1 MNIKGHL
8 LKILFFFVLVGS
20 IVNADIR
27 VIPIYEINGN
37 NVYYRTENGLK
48 KLPNADAKT
57 FEILDYHIAK
67 DKNSVYYWDEKL
79 NKIDPKTFEVVEG
92 YGITIFKDKNG
103 IYTFGKNYDKLKIIN
118 FKENGIDIDFND
130 FKVISSKDPTIY
142 RNKNDIYFQKG
153 GKILQIKNVDAKTF
167 EEINGRSYLD
177 NKYYRDKNN
186 VYYFSED
193 KMLKL
198 ENADRNSV
206 NELSENILK
215 DKNYVYFE
223 NQQIKGLDI
232 NSFKVIY
239 ENRISEPENLIK
251 DKNGVYYIDEN
262 KKTLIK
268 FRNDEID
275 TKSFKIANEILDNY
289 FKDKNNVYYL
299 ENYKLHKLEDLDI
312 ETYQN
317 ISMTR
322 YKKDKN
328 NLYFKWKKVKNV
340 NLDDVEIIEND
351 FIKIKDTLYEIS
363 SFEEK
368 EVEIAPLTVDINT
381 FEHIDNRYY
390 KDKTNIYYNKN
401 GKLKKIEDVNFK
413 SFGILEENSYFGKD
427 KNNIYYKG
435 DKLEKI
441 DRNSFKVLNE
451 SYDNSIIK
459 DKNGIYILAKES
471 SIKTIKID
479 KNIKNIDFN
488 SFEEITNYPYVF
500 KDKNAVYTLNTDDDK
515 IATVFNFRGI
525 DYKINELS
533 GVNPNTFEMIEPSY
547 FKDDKNVY
555 YFSDKE
561 KMMIK
566 VENVDTESFEI
577 MNDDYA
583 KDKNNAYYKGKI
595 FKEADSKT
603 LDKHYNENDNGYK
616 IRDKKKVYKIKELN

>member
-1 MNIKGHL
+1 MNIKRYL
-8 LKILFFFVLVGS
+8 LKILLLLVLVGS
-20 IVNADIR
+20 VANADIL
-27 VIPIYEINGN
+27 VVPFYEIHENS
-37 NVYYRTENGLK
+37 VYYRTENGLE
-48 KLPNADAKT
+48 KLQNADAKT
-57 FEILDYHIAK
+57 FEIFK
-67 DKNSVYYWDEKL
+67 ESRSFGRDKNNVYYLGDKL

-92 YGITIFKDKNG
+92 YYITMFKDKNG

-130 FKVISSKDPTIY
+130 FKVISSENPTIY
-142 RNKNDIYFQKG
+142 RNKNDVYFQKG
-153 GKILQIKNVDAKTF
+153 GKIYPIKNVDAKTF
-167 EEINGRSYLD
+167 EKINGRSYLD
-177 NKYYRDKNN
+177 NKYYRDKND
-186 VYYFSED
+186 VYYFSSD

-223 NQQIKGLDI
+223 NQQIKGLDV

-268 FRNDEID
+268 FKNNEID
-275 TKSFKIANEILDNY
+275 IESFGIANKMLDDY

-299 ENYKLHKLEDLDI
+299 EDYKLHRLDDLDI

-328 NLYFKWKKVKNV
+328 NLYYKWKKVKNV
-340 NLDDVEIIEND
+340 NPNDVEIIEND

-363 SFEEK
+363 NFEEK
-368 EVEIAPLTVDINT
+368 EVEILPLAVDVKSFEYIN
-381 FEHIDNRYY
+381 NKYY

-441 DRNSFKVLNE
+441 DRNSFRVLNE

-459 DKNGIYILAKES
+459 DKNGIYILTKES

-479 KNIKNIDFN
+479 KKIKNIDFN
-488 SFEEITNYPYVF
+488 SFIEITNNPYIF
-500 KDKNAVYTLNTDDDK
+500 KDKNSVYTLNTDDDK
-515 IATVFNFRGI
+515 TVTVFSFEKN
-525 DYKINELS
+525 DYKLNKLNNIN
-533 GVNPNTFEMIEPSY
+533 PKKFDMIEFNY
-547 FKDDKNVY
+547 FKDDKNIFY
-555 YFSDKE
+555 SSDKE
-561 KMMIK
+561 KIMKKI
-566 VENVDTESFEI
+566 ENADIESFEVL
-577 MNDDYA
+577 NDDYS
-583 KDKNNAYYKGKI
+583 KDKNSKYYHG
-595 FKEADSKT
+595 E
-603 LDKHYNENDNGYK
+603 
-616 IRDKKKVYKIKELN
+616 RIK

>member
-1 MNIKGHL
+1 MNIKRYL
-8 LKILFFFVLVGS
+8 LKILILLVLVGS
-20 IVNADIR
+20 VANADIL
-27 VIPIYEINGN
+27 VVPFYEIHENS
-37 NVYYRTENGLK
+37 VYYRTENGLE
-48 KLPNADAKT
+48 KLQNADAKT
-57 FEILDYHIAK
+57 FEIFK
-67 DKNSVYYWDEKL
+67 ESKSFGRDKNNVYYLGDKL

-92 YGITIFKDKNG
+92 YYITMFKDKNG

-130 FKVISSKDPTIY
+130 FKVISSENPTIY
-142 RNKNDIYFQKG
+142 RNKNDVYFQKG

-167 EEINGRSYLD
+167 EKINGRSYLD

-223 NQQIKGLDI
+223 NQQIKGLDV

-268 FRNDEID
+268 FKNNEID
-275 TKSFKIANEILDNY
+275 IESFGIANKMLDDY

-299 ENYKLHKLEDLDI
+299 ENYKLHKLDDLDI

-340 NLDDVEIIEND
+340 NPNDVEIIEND
-351 FIKIKDTLYEIS
+351 FIKIKDTLYEIAN
-363 SFEEK
+363 FEEK
-368 EVEIAPLTVDINT
+368 EVEILPLAVDVKT
-381 FEHIDNRYY
+381 FEYIDNRYY

-459 DKNGIYILAKES
+459 DKNGIYILTEKSNE
-471 SIKTIKID
+471 IKIN
-479 KNIKNIDFN
+479 KISENQNNIDFN
-488 SFEEITNYPYVF
+488 SFIEITNNPYIF
-500 KDKNAVYTLNTDDDK
+500 KDKNSVYTLNTDDDK
-515 IATVFNFRGI
+515 TVTVFSFEKN
-525 DYKINELS
+525 DYKLNKLNNIN
-533 GVNPNTFEMIEPSY
+533 PKKFDMIEFNY
-547 FKDDKNVY
+547 FKDDKNIF

-561 KMMIK
+561 KIMKKI
-566 VENVDTESFEI
+566 ENADVESFEVLD
-577 MNDDYA
+577 DDYS
-583 KDKNNAYYKGKI
+583 KDKNSKYYHG
-595 FKEADSKT
+595 E
-603 LDKHYNENDNGYK
+603 
-616 IRDKKKVYKIKELN
+616 RIK

>member
-1 MNIKGHL
+1 MNIKRYL
-8 LKILFFFVLVGS
+8 LKILLLFVLVGS
-20 IVNADIR
+20 VVNADIR
-27 VIPIYEINGN
+27 VVPFYEIHGIS
-37 NVYYRTENGLK
+37 VYYRTENGLE
-48 KLPNADAKT
+48 KLQNADSKT
-57 FEILDYHIAK
+57 FEIFK
-67 DKNSVYYWDEKL
+67 ESRSFGRDKNNVYYLGDKL

-92 YGITIFKDKNG
+92 YYITMFKDKNG

-130 FKVISSKDPTIY
+130 FKVISSENPTIY
-142 RNKNDIYFQKG
+142 RNKNDVYFQKG
-153 GKILQIKNVDAKTF
+153 GKIYPIKNVDAKTF
-167 EEINGRSYLD
+167 EKINGRSYLD
-177 NKYYRDKNN
+177 NKYYRDKND
-186 VYYFSED
+186 VYYFSSD

-206 NELSENILK
+206 NELSKNILR
-215 DKNYVYFE
+215 DKNNVYFE
-223 NQQIKGLDI
+223 NQQIKGLDV

-268 FRNDEID
+268 FKNDEID
-275 TKSFKIANEILDNY
+275 IESFGIANKMLDDY

-340 NLDDVEIIEND
+340 NPNDVEIIEND

-363 SFEEK
+363 NFEEK
-368 EVEIAPLTVDINT
+368 EVEILPLAVDVKS
-381 FEHIDNRYY
+381 FEYIDNKYY

-441 DRNSFKVLNE
+441 DRNSFRVLNE

-459 DKNGIYILAKES
+459 DKNGIYILTKES

-479 KNIKNIDFN
+479 KNIKSIDFN
-488 SFEEITNYPYVF
+488 NFEEITNYPYVF

-515 IATVFNFRGI
+515 TVTVFSFEKN
-525 DYKINELS
+525 DYKLNKLNNIN
-533 GVNPNTFEMIEPSY
+533 PKKFDMIEFNY
-547 FKDDKNVY
+547 FKDDKNIF

-561 KMMIK
+561 KIMKKI
-566 VENVDTESFEI
+566 ENADVESFEVLD
-577 MNDDYA
+577 DDYS
-583 KDKNNAYYKGKI
+583 KDKNSKYYHG
-595 FKEADSKT
+595 E
-603 LDKHYNENDNGYK
+603 
-616 IRDKKKVYKIKELN
+616 RIK

>member
-1 MNIKGHL
+1 MNIKEHL
-8 LKILFFFVLVGS
+8 LKILFLFVLVGS
-20 IVNADIR
+20 VANADIR
-27 VIPIYEINGN
+27 VMPIYKINGN
-37 NVYYRTENGLK
+37 SVYYRTENGLE
-48 KLPNADAKT
+48 KLQNADAKT
-57 FEILDYHIAK
+57 FEILGYHIAK
-67 DKNSVYYWDEKL
+67 DKNYVYYWDEKL
-79 NKIDPKTFEVVEG
+79 SRIDPKTFEVVEG
-92 YGITIFKDKNG
+92 YYITMFKDKNG

-130 FKVISSKDPTIY
+130 FKVISSEDPTIY
-142 RNKNDIYFQKG
+142 KNKNDIYFQKG

-167 EEINGRSYLD
+167 EKINGRSYLD

-206 NELSENILK
+206 NELSKNILR
-215 DKNYVYFE
+215 DKNNVYFE
-223 NQQIKGLDI
+223 NKQIKGLDI
-232 NSFKVIY
+232 NSIKVIY
-239 ENRISEPENLIK
+239 ENGISEPENLIK
-251 DKNGVYYIDEN
+251 DKNGIYYIDEN

-275 TKSFKIANEILDNY
+275 IESFGIANEMLDDY

-340 NLDDVEIIEND
+340 NPDDVEIIEND
-351 FIKIKDTLYEIS
+351 FIKIKDTLYEIFN
-363 SFEEK
+363 FEEK

-413 SFGILEENSYFGKD
+413 SFAILEENSYFGKD

-435 DKLEKI
+435 DILEKI

-459 DKNGIYILAKES
+459 DKNGIYILTKES
-471 SIKTIKID
+471 SIKTIKIN

-500 KDKNAVYTLNTDDDK
+500 KDKNAVYTLNADDDK
-515 IATVFNFRGI
+515 IATVFDFRGI

-533 GVNPNTFEMIEPSY
+533 DANPKKFDMMELNY
-547 FKDDKNVY
+547 FKDDKNIF

-561 KMMIK
+561 RMIK
-566 VENVDTESFEI
+566 KIKNADIKSFEI

-583 KDKNNAYYKGKI
+583 KDKNNTYYKGKI
-595 FKEADSKT
+595 FKEADVKT
-603 LDKHYNENDNGYK
+603 LDKHYDENNNGYK
-616 IRDKKKVYKIKELN
+616 IKDKKKVYKTKK

>member
-1 MNIKGHL
+1 VNIKRYL
-8 LKILFFFVLVGS
+8 LKILLLLVLVGS
-20 IVNADIR
+20 VANADIL
-27 VIPIYEINGN
+27 VVPFYEIHENS
-37 NVYYRTENGLK
+37 VYYRTENGLE
-48 KLPNADAKT
+48 KLQNADAKT
-57 FEILDYHIAK
+57 FEIFK
-67 DKNSVYYWDEKL
+67 ESRSFGRDKNNVYYLGDKL

-92 YGITIFKDKNG
+92 YYITMFKDKNG

-130 FKVISSKDPTIY
+130 FKVISSENPNIY
-142 RNKNDIYFQKG
+142 RNKNDVYFQKG
-153 GKILQIKNVDAKTF
+153 GKIYPIKNVDAKTF
-167 EEINGRSYLD
+167 EKINGHSYLD

-223 NQQIKGLDI
+223 NQQIKGLDV

-239 ENRISEPENLIK
+239 QNRISEPENLIK

-268 FRNDEID
+268 FKNNEID
-275 TKSFKIANEILDNY
+275 IESFGIANKMLDDY

-299 ENYKLHKLEDLDI
+299 ENYKLHKLDDLDI

-340 NLDDVEIIEND
+340 NPNDVEIIEND

-363 SFEEK
+363 NFEEK
-368 EVEIAPLTVDINT
+368 EVEILPLAVDVKS
-381 FEHIDNRYY
+381 FEYIDNKYY

-413 SFGILEENSYFGKD
+413 SFGIPEENSYFGKD

-441 DRNSFKVLNE
+441 DRNSFRVLNE

-459 DKNGIYILAKES
+459 DKNGIYILTKES

-488 SFEEITNYPYVF
+488 NFEEITNYPYVF

-515 IATVFNFRGI
+515 TVTVFSFEKN
-525 DYKINELS
+525 DYKLNKLNNIN
-533 GVNPNTFEMIEPSY
+533 PKKFDMIEFNY
-547 FKDDKNVY
+547 FKDDKNIF

-561 KMMIK
+561 KIMKKI
-566 VENVDTESFEI
+566 ENADIESFEVL
-577 MNDDYA
+577 NDDYS
-583 KDKNNAYYKGKI
+583 KDKNSKYYHG
-595 FKEADSKT
+595 E
-603 LDKHYNENDNGYK
+603 
-616 IRDKKKVYKIKELN
+616 RIK

>member
-1 MNIKGHL
+1 MNIKRYL
-8 LKILFFFVLVGS
+8 LKILLLLVLVGS
-20 IVNADIR
+20 VANADIL
-27 VIPIYEINGN
+27 VVPFYEIHENS
-37 NVYYRTENGLK
+37 VYYRTENGLE
-48 KLPNADAKT
+48 KLQNADAKT
-57 FEILDYHIAK
+57 FEIFK
-67 DKNSVYYWDEKL
+67 ESRSFGRDKNNVYYLGDKL

-92 YGITIFKDKNG
+92 YYITMFKDKNG

-130 FKVISSKDPTIY
+130 FKVISSENPTIY
-142 RNKNDIYFQKG
+142 RNKNDVYFQKG
-153 GKILQIKNVDAKTF
+153 GKIYPIKNVDAKTF
-167 EEINGRSYLD
+167 EKINGRSYLD
-177 NKYYRDKNN
+177 NKYYRDKND
-186 VYYFSED
+186 VYYFSSD

-206 NELSENILK
+206 NELSKNILR
-215 DKNYVYFE
+215 DKNNVYFE
-223 NQQIKGLDI
+223 NQQIKGLDV

-251 DKNGVYYIDEN
+251 DKNGVYYIDEKK

-275 TKSFKIANEILDNY
+275 IESFGIANEMLDDY

-340 NLDDVEIIEND
+340 NPNDVEIIEND

-363 SFEEK
+363 NFEEK
-368 EVEIAPLTVDINT
+368 EVEILPLAVDVKS
-381 FEHIDNRYY
+381 FEYIDNKYY

-441 DRNSFKVLNE
+441 DRNSFRVLNE

-459 DKNGIYILAKES
+459 DKNGIYILTKES

-479 KNIKNIDFN
+479 KNIKSIDFN
-488 SFEEITNYPYVF
+488 NFEEITNYPYVF

-515 IATVFNFRGI
+515 TVTVFSFEKN
-525 DYKINELS
+525 DYKLNKLNNIN
-533 GVNPNTFEMIEPSY
+533 PKKFDMIEFNY
-547 FKDDKNVY
+547 FKDDKNIF

-561 KMMIK
+561 KIMKKI
-566 VENVDTESFEI
+566 ENADVESFEVLD
-577 MNDDYA
+577 DDYS
-583 KDKNNAYYKGKI
+583 KDKNSKYYHG
-595 FKEADSKT
+595 E
-603 LDKHYNENDNGYK
+603 
-616 IRDKKKVYKIKELN
+616 RIK

>member
-8 LKILFFFVLVGS
+8 LKILFLFFLAGS

-27 VIPIYEINGN
+27 VVPFYEIHGN
-37 NVYYRTENGLK
+37 SVYYRTENGL
-48 KLPNADAKT
+48 
-57 FEILDYHIAK
+57 
-67 DKNSVYYWDEKL
+67 EKL
-79 NKIDPKTFEVVEG
+79 QNSDAKTFEVVEG

-103 IYTFGKNYDKLKIIN
+103 IYTFGKNYDKLKVIN

-153 GKILQIKNVDAKTF
+153 GKIYPIKNVDAKTF
-167 EEINGRSYLD
+167 EKINGRSYLD

-198 ENADRNSV
+198 ENADRKSV

-223 NQQIKGLDI
+223 DQQIKGLDVS
-232 NSFKVIY
+232 SFKVIY
-239 ENRISEPENLIK
+239 ENRILEPENLIK

-275 TKSFKIANEILDNY
+275 IESFGIANEMLDGY

-299 ENYKLHKLEDLDI
+299 ENYKLHKLDDLDI

-340 NLDDVEIIEND
+340 NPNDVEIIEND

-363 SFEEK
+363 NFEEK
-368 EVEIAPLTVDINT
+368 EVEILPLAVDVKS
-381 FEHIDNRYY
+381 FEYIDNKYY

-441 DRNSFKVLNE
+441 DRNSFRVLNE

-459 DKNGIYILAKES
+459 DKNGIYILTEKSNE
-471 SIKTIKID
+471 IKIN
-479 KNIKNIDFN
+479 KISENQNNIDFN
-488 SFEEITNYPYVF
+488 SFIEITNNPYIF
-500 KDKNAVYTLNTDDDK
+500 KDKNSVYTLNTDDDK
-515 IATVFNFRGI
+515 TVTVFSFEKN
-525 DYKINELS
+525 DYKLNKLNNIN
-533 GVNPNTFEMIEPSY
+533 PKKFDMIEFNY
-547 FKDDKNVY
+547 FKDDKNIF

-561 KMMIK
+561 KIMKKI
-566 VENVDTESFEI
+566 ENADIESFEVL
-577 MNDDYA
+577 NDDYS
-583 KDKNNAYYKGKI
+583 KDKNSKYYHG
-595 FKEADSKT
+595 E
-603 LDKHYNENDNGYK
+603 
-616 IRDKKKVYKIKELN
+616 RIK

>member
-8 LKILFFFVLVGS
+8 LKILLLFVLVGS

-27 VIPIYEINGN
+27 MMPFYEIHGN
-37 NVYYRTENGLK
+37 SVYYRTENGLE
-48 KLPNADAKT
+48 KLQNADAKT
-57 FEILDYHIAK
+57 FEILGYHIAK
-67 DKNSVYYWDEKL
+67 DKNYVYYRDEKL
-79 NKIDPKTFEVVEG
+79 SKIDPKTFEVVEG
-92 YGITIFKDKNG
+92 YYITIFKDKNG

-118 FKENGIDIDFND
+118 FKEDGIDIDFND
-130 FKVISSKDPTIY
+130 FKVISSEDPTIY

-167 EEINGRSYLD
+167 EKINGRNYLD

-223 NQQIKGLDI
+223 NQQIKGLDV

-239 ENRISEPENLIK
+239 ENRISEPKNLIK
-251 DKNGVYYIDEN
+251 DKNGIYYIDEN

-275 TKSFKIANEILDNY
+275 IESFGIANEMLDDY

-299 ENYKLHKLEDLDI
+299 EEYKLHRLDGLDI

-328 NLYFKWKKVKNV
+328 NLFFKWKKVKNV
-340 NLDDVEIIEND
+340 NPDDVEIIEND
-351 FIKIKDTLYEIS
+351 FIKIKDTLYEIFN
-363 SFEEK
+363 FEEK

-451 SYDNSIIK
+451 SYNNSIIK
-459 DKNGIYILAKES
+459 DKNGIYILTKES
-471 SIKTIKID
+471 SIKTIKIN

-533 GVNPNTFEMIEPSY
+533 DANPNMFDMIELNY

-561 KMMIK
+561 KMIK
-566 VENVDTESFEI
+566 KIKNVDSESFEI

-616 IRDKKKVYKIKELN
+616 IRDKKKVYKIKELD

>member
-1 MNIKGHL
+1 MNIKRYL
-8 LKILFFFVLVGS
+8 LKILLLLVLVGS
-20 IVNADIR
+20 VANADIL
-27 VIPIYEINGN
+27 VVPFYEIHENS
-37 NVYYRTENGLK
+37 VYYRTENGLE
-48 KLPNADAKT
+48 KLQNADAKT
-57 FEILDYHIAK
+57 FEIFK
-67 DKNSVYYWDEKL
+67 ESRSFGRDKNNVYYLGDKL

-92 YGITIFKDKNG
+92 YYITMFKDKNG

-130 FKVISSKDPTIY
+130 FKVISSENPTIY
-142 RNKNDIYFQKG
+142 RNKNDVYFQKG
-153 GKILQIKNVDAKTF
+153 GKIYPIKNVDAKTF
-167 EEINGRSYLD
+167 EKINGRSYLD
-177 NKYYRDKNN
+177 NKYYRDKND
-186 VYYFSED
+186 VYYFSSD

-198 ENADRNSV
+198 ENADINSI

-215 DKNYVYFE
+215 DKNNVYFK

-232 NSFKVIY
+232 NSIKVIY

-262 KKTLIK
+262 KKILIK
-268 FRNDEID
+268 FKNDEID
-275 TKSFKIANEILDNY
+275 IESFGIANKMLDDY

-299 ENYKLHKLEDLDI
+299 ENYKLHKLDDLDI

-340 NLDDVEIIEND
+340 NPNDVEIIEND

-363 SFEEK
+363 NFEEK
-368 EVEIAPLTVDINT
+368 EVEILPLAVDVKS
-381 FEHIDNRYY
+381 FEYIDNKYY

-441 DRNSFKVLNE
+441 DRNSFRVLNE

-459 DKNGIYILAKES
+459 DKNGIYILTKES

-488 SFEEITNYPYVF
+488 SFIEITNNPYIF

-515 IATVFNFRGI
+515 TVTVFSFEKN
-525 DYKINELS
+525 DYKLNKLNNIN
-533 GVNPNTFEMIEPSY
+533 PKKFDMIEFNY
-547 FKDDKNVY
+547 FKDDKNIF

-561 KMMIK
+561 KIMKKI
-566 VENVDTESFEI
+566 ENADIESFEVL
-577 MNDDYA
+577 NDDYS
-583 KDKNNAYYKGKI
+583 KDKNSKYYHG
-595 FKEADSKT
+595 E
-603 LDKHYNENDNGYK
+603 
-616 IRDKKKVYKIKELN
+616 RIK

>member
-1 MNIKGHL
+1 MNIKRYL
-8 LKILFFFVLVGS
+8 LKILLLLVLVGS
-20 IVNADIR
+20 VANADIL
-27 VIPIYEINGN
+27 VVPFYEIHENS
-37 NVYYRTENGLK
+37 VYYRTENGLE
-48 KLPNADAKT
+48 KLQNADAKT
-57 FEILDYHIAK
+57 FEIFK
-67 DKNSVYYWDEKL
+67 ESRSFGRDKNNVYYLGDKL

-92 YGITIFKDKNG
+92 YYITMFKDKNG

-130 FKVISSKDPTIY
+130 FKVISSENPTIY
-142 RNKNDIYFQKG
+142 RNKNDVYFQKG
-153 GKILQIKNVDAKTF
+153 GKIYPIKNVDAKTF
-167 EEINGRSYLD
+167 EKINGRSYLD
-177 NKYYRDKNN
+177 NKYYRDKND
-186 VYYFSED
+186 VYYFSSD

-206 NELSENILK
+206 NELSKNILR
-215 DKNYVYFE
+215 DKNNVYFE
-223 NQQIKGLDI
+223 NQQIKGLDV

-268 FRNDEID
+268 FKNNEID
-275 TKSFKIANEILDNY
+275 IESFGIANKMLDDY

-299 ENYKLHKLEDLDI
+299 ENYKLHKLDDLDI

-340 NLDDVEIIEND
+340 NPNDVEIIEND
-351 FIKIKDTLYEIS
+351 FIKIKDTLYEIAN
-363 SFEEK
+363 FEEK
-368 EVEIAPLTVDINT
+368 EVEILPLAVDVKT
-381 FEHIDNRYY
+381 FEYIDNRYY

-459 DKNGIYILAKES
+459 DKNGIYILTEKSNE
-471 SIKTIKID
+471 IKIN
-479 KNIKNIDFN
+479 KISENQNNIDFN
-488 SFEEITNYPYVF
+488 SFIEITNNPYIF
-500 KDKNAVYTLNTDDDK
+500 KDKNSVYTLNTDDDK
-515 IATVFNFRGI
+515 TVTVFSFEKN
-525 DYKINELS
+525 DYKLNKLNNIN
-533 GVNPNTFEMIEPSY
+533 PKKFDMIEFNY
-547 FKDDKNVY
+547 FKDDKNIF
-555 YFSDKE
+555 YFSNKE
-561 KMMIK
+561 KIMKKI
-566 VENVDTESFEI
+566 ENADVESFEVL
-577 MNDDYA
+577 NDDYS
-583 KDKNNAYYKGKI
+583 KDKNSKYYHG
-595 FKEADSKT
+595 E
-603 LDKHYNENDNGYK
+603 
-616 IRDKKKVYKIKELN
+616 RIK

>member
-1 MNIKGHL
+1 MNIKRYL
-8 LKILFFFVLVGS
+8 LKILLLLVLVGS
-20 IVNADIR
+20 VANADIL
-27 VIPIYEINGN
+27 VVPFYEIHENS
-37 NVYYRTENGLK
+37 VYYRTENGLE
-48 KLPNADAKT
+48 KLQNADAKT
-57 FEILDYHIAK
+57 FEIFK
-67 DKNSVYYWDEKL
+67 ESRSFGRDKNNVYYLGDKL

-92 YGITIFKDKNG
+92 YYITMFKDKNG

-130 FKVISSKDPTIY
+130 FKVISSENPTIY
-142 RNKNDIYFQKG
+142 RNKNDVYFQKG
-153 GKILQIKNVDAKTF
+153 GKIYPIKNVDAKTF
-167 EEINGRSYLD
+167 EKINGRSYLD
-177 NKYYRDKNN
+177 NKYYRDKND
-186 VYYFSED
+186 VYYFSSD

-206 NELSENILK
+206 NELSKNILR
-215 DKNYVYFE
+215 DKNNVYFE
-223 NQQIKGLDI
+223 NQQIKGLDV

-251 DKNGVYYIDEN
+251 DKNGVYYIDEK

-275 TKSFKIANEILDNY
+275 IESFGIANEMLDDY

-340 NLDDVEIIEND
+340 NPNDVEIIEND

-363 SFEEK
+363 NFEEK
-368 EVEIAPLTVDINT
+368 EVEILPLAVDVKS
-381 FEHIDNRYY
+381 FEYIDNKYY

-441 DRNSFKVLNE
+441 DRNSFRVLNE

-459 DKNGIYILAKES
+459 DKNGIYILTKES
-471 SIKTIKID
+471 SIKTIKIN

-515 IATVFNFRGI
+515 TVTVFSFEKN
-525 DYKINELS
+525 DYKLNKLNNIN
-533 GVNPNTFEMIEPSY
+533 PKKFDMIEFNY
-547 FKDDKNVY
+547 FKDDKNIF

-561 KMMIK
+561 KIMKKI
-566 VENVDTESFEI
+566 ENADVESFEVLD
-577 MNDDYA
+577 DDYS
-583 KDKNNAYYKGKI
+583 KDKNSKYYHG
-595 FKEADSKT
+595 E
-603 LDKHYNENDNGYK
+603 
-616 IRDKKKVYKIKELN
+616 RIK

>member
-8 LKILFFFVLVGS
+8 LKILFLFFFVGS

-27 VIPIYEINGN
+27 VVPFYEIHGN
-37 NVYYRTENGLK
+37 SVYYRTENGLE
-48 KLPNADAKT
+48 KLQNSDAKT
-57 FEILDYHIAK
+57 FEILGYYVAK

-92 YGITIFKDKNG
+92 YYITMFKDKNG

-130 FKVISSKDPTIY
+130 FKVISSENPTIY
-142 RNKNDIYFQKG
+142 RNKNDVYFQKG
-153 GKILQIKNVDAKTF
+153 GKIYPIKNVDAKTF
-167 EEINGRSYLD
+167 EKINGRSYLD

-198 ENADRNSV
+198 ENADRKSV

-223 NQQIKGLDI
+223 DQQIKGLDVS
-232 NSFKVIY
+232 SFKVIY
-239 ENRISEPENLIK
+239 ENRILEPENLIK

-275 TKSFKIANEILDNY
+275 IESFGIANEMLDGY

-299 ENYKLHKLEDLDI
+299 ENYKLHKLDDLDI

-340 NLDDVEIIEND
+340 NPNDVEIIEND

-363 SFEEK
+363 NFEEK
-368 EVEIAPLTVDINT
+368 EVEILPLAVDVKS
-381 FEHIDNRYY
+381 FEYIDNKYY

-401 GKLKKIEDVNFK
+401 GKLKKIEDINFK
-413 SFGILEENSYFGKD
+413 SFGIPEENSYFGKD

-459 DKNGIYILAKES
+459 DKNGIYILTKES

-479 KNIKNIDFN
+479 KKIKNIDFN
-488 SFEEITNYPYVF
+488 SFIEITNNPYIF
-500 KDKNAVYTLNTDDDK
+500 KDKNSVYTLNTDDDK
-515 IATVFNFRGI
+515 TVTVFSFEKN
-525 DYKINELS
+525 DYKLNKLNNIN
-533 GVNPNTFEMIEPSY
+533 PKKFDMIEFNY
-547 FKDDKNVY
+547 FKDDKNIF

-561 KMMIK
+561 KIMKKI
-566 VENVDTESFEI
+566 ENADVESFEVLD
-577 MNDDYA
+577 DDYS
-583 KDKNNAYYKGKI
+583 KDKNSKYYHG
-595 FKEADSKT
+595 E
-603 LDKHYNENDNGYK
+603 
-616 IRDKKKVYKIKELN
+616 RIK

>member
-1 MNIKGHL
+1 MNIKRYL
-8 LKILFFFVLVGS
+8 LKILLLLVLVGS
-20 IVNADIR
+20 VVNADIL
-27 VIPIYEINGN
+27 VVPFYEIHEKS
-37 NVYYRTENGLK
+37 VYYRTENGLE
-48 KLPNADAKT
+48 KLQNADAKT
-57 FEILDYHIAK
+57 FEIFK
-67 DKNSVYYWDEKL
+67 ESRSFGRDKNNVYYLGDKL

-92 YGITIFKDKNG
+92 YYITMFKDKNG

-118 FKENGIDIDFND
+118 FKENGIDIDFNN
-130 FKVISSKDPTIY
+130 FKVISSENPTIY
-142 RNKNDIYFQKG
+142 RNKNDVYFQKG
-153 GKILQIKNVDAKTF
+153 GKIYPIKNVDAKTF
-167 EEINGRSYLD
+167 EKINSRSYLD
-177 NKYYRDKNN
+177 NKYYRDKND
-186 VYYFSED
+186 VYYFSSD

-206 NELSENILK
+206 NELSKNILR
-215 DKNYVYFE
+215 DKNNVYFE
-223 NQQIKGLDI
+223 NQQIKGLDV

-268 FRNDEID
+268 FKNDEID
-275 TKSFKIANEILDNY
+275 IESFGIANKMLDDY

-299 ENYKLHKLEDLDI
+299 EDYKLHRLDDLDI

-317 ISMTR
+317 IFMTR

-340 NLDDVEIIEND
+340 NPNDVEIIEND

-363 SFEEK
+363 NFEEK
-368 EVEIAPLTVDINT
+368 EVEILPLAVDVKS
-381 FEHIDNRYY
+381 FEYIDNKYY

-401 GKLKKIEDVNFK
+401 EKLKKIEDVNFK

-441 DRNSFKVLNE
+441 DRNSFRVLNE

-459 DKNGIYILAKES
+459 DKNGIYILTKES

-488 SFEEITNYPYVF
+488 NFEEITNYPYVF

-515 IATVFNFRGI
+515 TVTVFSFEKN
-525 DYKINELS
+525 DYKLNKLNNIN
-533 GVNPNTFEMIEPSY
+533 PKKFDMIEFNY
-547 FKDDKNVY
+547 FKDDKNIF

-561 KMMIK
+561 KIMKKI
-566 VENVDTESFEI
+566 ENADVESFEVL
-577 MNDDYA
+577 NDDYS
-583 KDKNNAYYKGKI
+583 KDKNSKYYHG
-595 FKEADSKT
+595 E
-603 LDKHYNENDNGYK
+603 
-616 IRDKKKVYKIKELN
+616 RIK

>member
-8 LKILFFFVLVGS
+8 LKILLLFVLVGS

-27 VIPIYEINGN
+27 VIPIYKINGN
-37 NVYYRTENGLK
+37 SVYYRTENGLE
-48 KLPNADAKT
+48 KLQNADAKT
-57 FEILDYHIAK
+57 FEILGYHIAK
-67 DKNSVYYWDEKL
+67 DKNYVYYWDEKL
-79 NKIDPKTFEVVEG
+79 SKIDPKTFELVEG
-92 YGITIFKDKNG
+92 YYITIFKDKNG

-130 FKVISSKDPTIY
+130 FKVISSEDPTIY
-142 RNKNDIYFQKG
+142 KNKNDIYFQKG

-167 EEINGRSYLD
+167 EKINGRSYLD

-193 KMLKL
+193 KMLKM

-206 NELSENILK
+206 NELSKNILR
-215 DKNYVYFE
+215 DKSNVYFE
-223 NQQIKGLDI
+223 NKQIKGLDI
-232 NSFKVIY
+232 NSIKVIY
-239 ENRISEPENLIK
+239 ENGISEPENLIK
-251 DKNGVYYIDEN
+251 DKNGIYYIDEN

-275 TKSFKIANEILDNY
+275 IESFGIANEMLNDY

-328 NLYFKWKKVKNV
+328 NLYFKWKKVKNI
-340 NLDDVEIIEND
+340 NPDDVEIIEND
-351 FIKIKDTLYEIS
+351 FIKIKDTLYEIFN
-363 SFEEK
+363 FEEK

-459 DKNGIYILAKES
+459 DKNGIYILTKES

-533 GVNPNTFEMIEPSY
+533 DANPNIFDMIELNY
-547 FKDDKNVY
+547 FKDNKNVY

-561 KMMIK
+561 KMIK
-566 VENVDTESFEI
+566 KIKNVDSESFEI

-583 KDKNNAYYKGKI
+583 KDKNGEYYRG
-595 FKEADSKT
+595 E
-603 LDKHYNENDNGYK
+603 K
-616 IRDKKKVYKIKELN
+616 IRENREIK

>member
-1 MNIKGHL
+1 MNIKRYL
-8 LKILFFFVLVGS
+8 LKILLLLVLVGS
-20 IVNADIR
+20 VANADIL
-27 VIPIYEINGN
+27 VVPFYEIHENS
-37 NVYYRTENGLK
+37 VYYRTENGLE
-48 KLPNADAKT
+48 KLQNADAKT
-57 FEILDYHIAK
+57 FEIFK
-67 DKNSVYYWDEKL
+67 ESKSFGRDKNNVYYLGDKL

-92 YGITIFKDKNG
+92 YYITMFKDKNG

-130 FKVISSKDPTIY
+130 FKVISSENPTIY
-142 RNKNDIYFQKG
+142 RNKNDVYFQKG
-153 GKILQIKNVDAKTF
+153 GKIYPIKNVDAKTF
-167 EEINGRSYLD
+167 EKINGRSYLD
-177 NKYYRDKNN
+177 NKYYRDKND
-186 VYYFSED
+186 VYYFSSD

-206 NELSENILK
+206 NELSKNILR
-215 DKNYVYFE
+215 DKNNVYFE
-223 NQQIKGLDI
+223 NQQIKGLDV

-239 ENRISEPENLIK
+239 ENRISEPKNLIK

-268 FRNDEID
+268 FKNNEID
-275 TKSFKIANEILDNY
+275 IESFGIANKMLDDY

-299 ENYKLHKLEDLDI
+299 EDYKLHRLDDLDI

-340 NLDDVEIIEND
+340 NPNDVEIIEND

-363 SFEEK
+363 NFEEK
-368 EVEIAPLTVDINT
+368 EVEILPLAVDVKS
-381 FEHIDNRYY
+381 FEYIDNKYY

-441 DRNSFKVLNE
+441 DRNSFRVLNE

-459 DKNGIYILAKES
+459 DKNGIYILTKES

-479 KNIKNIDFN
+479 KNIKSIDFN
-488 SFEEITNYPYVF
+488 NFEEITNYPYVF

-515 IATVFNFRGI
+515 TVTVFSFEKN
-525 DYKINELS
+525 DYKLNKLNNIN
-533 GVNPNTFEMIEPSY
+533 PKKFDMIEFNY
-547 FKDDKNVY
+547 FKDDKNIF

-561 KMMIK
+561 KIMKKI
-566 VENVDTESFEI
+566 ENADVESFEVLD
-577 MNDDYA
+577 DDYS
-583 KDKNNAYYKGKI
+583 KDKNSKYYHG
-595 FKEADSKT
+595 E
-603 LDKHYNENDNGYK
+603 
-616 IRDKKKVYKIKELN
+616 RIK

>member
-1 MNIKGHL
+1 MNIKRYL
-8 LKILFFFVLVGS
+8 LKILLLFVLVGS
-20 IVNADIR
+20 VVNADIL
-27 VIPIYEINGN
+27 VVPFYEIHENS
-37 NVYYRTENGLK
+37 VYYRTENGLE
-48 KLPNADAKT
+48 KLQNADAKT
-57 FEILDYHIAK
+57 FEIFK
-67 DKNSVYYWDEKL
+67 ESRSFGRDKNNVYYLGDKL

-92 YGITIFKDKNG
+92 YYITMFKDKNG

-118 FKENGIDIDFND
+118 FKENGIDIDFNN
-130 FKVISSKDPTIY
+130 FKVISSENPTIY
-142 RNKNDIYFQKG
+142 RNKNDVYFQKG
-153 GKILQIKNVDAKTF
+153 GKIYPIKNVDAKTF
-167 EEINGRSYLD
+167 EKINGRSYLD
-177 NKYYRDKNN
+177 NKYYRDKND
-186 VYYFSED
+186 VYYFSSD

-206 NELSENILK
+206 NELSKNILR
-215 DKNYVYFE
+215 DKNNVYFE
-223 NQQIKGLDI
+223 NQQIKGLDV

-268 FRNDEID
+268 FKNNEID
-275 TKSFKIANEILDNY
+275 IESFGIANKMLDDY
-289 FKDKNNVYYL
+289 FRDKNNVYYL
-299 ENYKLHKLEDLDI
+299 EDYKLHRLDDLDI

-340 NLDDVEIIEND
+340 NPNDVEIIEND

-363 SFEEK
+363 NFEEK
-368 EVEIAPLTVDINT
+368 EVEILPLAVDVKS
-381 FEHIDNRYY
+381 FEYIDNKYY

-441 DRNSFKVLNE
+441 DRNSFRVLNE

-459 DKNGIYILAKES
+459 DKNGIYILTKES

-488 SFEEITNYPYVF
+488 NFEEITNYPYVF

-515 IATVFNFRGI
+515 TVTVFSFEKN
-525 DYKINELS
+525 DYKLNKLNNIN
-533 GVNPNTFEMIEPSY
+533 PKKFDMIEFNY
-547 FKDDKNVY
+547 FKDDKNIF

-561 KMMIK
+561 KIMKKI
-566 VENVDTESFEI
+566 ENADIESFEVLD
-577 MNDDYA
+577 DDYS
-583 KDKNNAYYKGKI
+583 KDKNSKYYHG
-595 FKEADSKT
+595 E
-603 LDKHYNENDNGYK
+603 
-616 IRDKKKVYKIKELN
+616 RIK

>member
-1 MNIKGHL
+1 MKGSL
-8 LKILFFFVLVGS
+8 LKILLLFILVGS
-20 IVNADIR
+20 FVNADIR
-27 VIPIYEINGN
+27 VVSFYEIHRNS
-37 NVYYRTENGLK
+37 VYYRTENELK

-57 FEILDYHIAK
+57 FEILGYYVAK
-67 DKNSVYYWDEKL
+67 DKNYVYYWDEKL

-92 YGITIFKDKNG
+92 YGITMFKDKNG

-130 FKVISSKDPTIY
+130 FKVISSENPTIY

-167 EEINGRSYLD
+167 EKINGHSYLD

-223 NQQIKGLDI
+223 NQQIKGLDV

-239 ENRISEPENLIK
+239 ENRISEPKNLIK
-251 DKNGVYYIDEN
+251 DKNGIYYIDEN

-275 TKSFKIANEILDNY
+275 TKSFEIANETLDDY
-289 FKDKNNVYYL
+289 FKDKNNIYYL
-299 ENYKLHKLEDLDI
+299 DEYKLHRLDDLDI

-328 NLYFKWKKVKNV
+328 NLFFKWKKVKNV
-340 NLDDVEIIEND
+340 NPNDVEIIEND
-351 FIKIKDTLYEIS
+351 FIKIKGTLYEIS
-363 SFEEK
+363 NFEEK

-390 KDKTNIYYNKN
+390 KDKTNIYYDKN

-459 DKNGIYILAKES
+459 DKNGIYILTKES

-500 KDKNAVYTLNTDDDK
+500 KDKNTVYTLNTDDDK

-533 GVNPNTFEMIEPSY
+533 DANPNIFDMIELNY

-561 KMMIK
+561 KMIK
-566 VENVDTESFEI
+566 KIKNVDSESFEI

-583 KDKNNAYYKGKI
+583 KDKNGEYYRG
-595 FKEADSKT
+595 E
-603 LDKHYNENDNGYK
+603 K
-616 IRDKKKVYKIKELN
+616 IRENREIK

>member
-1 MNIKGHL
+1 MNIKRYL
-8 LKILFFFVLVGS
+8 LKILLLLVLVGS
-20 IVNADIR
+20 VANADIL
-27 VIPIYEINGN
+27 VVPFYEIHEKS
-37 NVYYRTENGLK
+37 VYYRTENGLE
-48 KLPNADAKT
+48 KLQNADAKT
-57 FEILDYHIAK
+57 FEIFK
-67 DKNSVYYWDEKL
+67 ESKSFGRDKNNVYYLGDKL

-92 YGITIFKDKNG
+92 YYITMFKDKNG

-118 FKENGIDIDFND
+118 FKENGIDIDFNN
-130 FKVISSKDPTIY
+130 FKVISSENPTIY
-142 RNKNDIYFQKG
+142 RNKNDVYFQKG
-153 GKILQIKNVDAKTF
+153 GKIYPIKNVDAKTF
-167 EEINGRSYLD
+167 EKINGRSYLD
-177 NKYYRDKNN
+177 NKYYRDKND
-186 VYYFSED
+186 VYYFSSD

-206 NELSENILK
+206 NELSENILR
-215 DKNYVYFE
+215 DKNNVYFE
-223 NQQIKGLDI
+223 NQQIKGLDV

-275 TKSFKIANEILDNY
+275 IESFGIANEMLDDY

-340 NLDDVEIIEND
+340 NPDDVEIIEND

-363 SFEEK
+363 NFEEK
-368 EVEIAPLTVDINT
+368 EVEILPLAVDIKT
-381 FEHIDNRYY
+381 FEYIDNKYY

-401 GKLKKIEDVNFK
+401 GKLKKIKDVNFK

-441 DRNSFKVLNE
+441 DRNSFRVLNE

-459 DKNGIYILAKES
+459 DKNGIYILTKES

-488 SFEEITNYPYVF
+488 NFEEITNYPYVF

-515 IATVFNFRGI
+515 TVTVFSFEKN
-525 DYKINELS
+525 DYKLNKLNNIN
-533 GVNPNTFEMIEPSY
+533 PKKFDMIEFNY
-547 FKDDKNVY
+547 FKDDKNIF

-561 KMMIK
+561 KIMKKI
-566 VENVDTESFEI
+566 ENADIESFEVL
-577 MNDDYA
+577 NDDYS
-583 KDKNNAYYKGKI
+583 KDKNSKYYHG
-595 FKEADSKT
+595 E
-603 LDKHYNENDNGYK
+603 
-616 IRDKKKVYKIKELN
+616 RIK

>member
-1 MNIKGHL
+1 MNIKRYL
-8 LKILFFFVLVGS
+8 LKILILLVLVGS
-20 IVNADIR
+20 VANADIL
-27 VIPIYEINGN
+27 VVPFYEIHENS
-37 NVYYRTENGLK
+37 VYYRTENGLE
-48 KLPNADAKT
+48 KLQNADAKT
-57 FEILDYHIAK
+57 FEIFK
-67 DKNSVYYWDEKL
+67 ESKSFGRDKNNVYYLGDKL

-92 YGITIFKDKNG
+92 YYITMFKDKNG

-130 FKVISSKDPTIY
+130 FKVISSENPTIY

-153 GKILQIKNVDAKTF
+153 GKIYPIKNVDAKTF
-167 EEINGRSYLD
+167 EKINGRSYLD
-177 NKYYRDKNN
+177 NKYYRDKND
-186 VYYFSED
+186 VYYFSSD

-206 NELSENILK
+206 NELSENILR
-215 DKNYVYFE
+215 DKNNVYFE
-223 NQQIKGLDI
+223 NQKIKGLDV

-268 FRNDEID
+268 FKNDEID
-275 TKSFKIANEILDNY
+275 IESFGIANKMLDDY

-299 ENYKLHKLEDLDI
+299 EDYKLHRLDDLDI

-317 ISMTR
+317 IFMTR

-340 NLDDVEIIEND
+340 NPNDVEIIEND
-351 FIKIKDTLYEIS
+351 FIKIKDTLYEIAN
-363 SFEEK
+363 FEEK
-368 EVEIAPLTVDINT
+368 EVEILPLAVDVKT
-381 FEHIDNRYY
+381 FEYIDNKYY

-401 GKLKKIEDVNFK
+401 GKLKKIKDVNFK

-441 DRNSFKVLNE
+441 DRNSFKVSNE

-459 DKNGIYILAKES
+459 DKNGIYILTEKSNE
-471 SIKTIKID
+471 IKIN
-479 KNIKNIDFN
+479 KISENQNNIDFN
-488 SFEEITNYPYVF
+488 SFIEITNNPYIF
-500 KDKNAVYTLNTDDDK
+500 KDKNSVYTLNTDDDK
-515 IATVFNFRGI
+515 TVTVFSFEKN
-525 DYKINELS
+525 DYKLNKLNNIN
-533 GVNPNTFEMIEPSY
+533 PKKFDMIEFNY
-547 FKDDKNVY
+547 FKDDKNIF

-561 KMMIK
+561 KIMKKI
-566 VENVDTESFEI
+566 ENADIESFEVL
-577 MNDDYA
+577 NDDYS
-583 KDKNNAYYKGKI
+583 KDKNSKYYHG
-595 FKEADSKT
+595 E
-603 LDKHYNENDNGYK
+603 
-616 IRDKKKVYKIKELN
+616 RIK

>member
-8 LKILFFFVLVGS
+8 LKILFLFFWVGS

-27 VIPIYEINGN
+27 VVPFYEIHGN
-37 NVYYRTENGLK
+37 SVYYRTENGLE
-48 KLPNADAKT
+48 KLQNSDAKT
-57 FEILDYHIAK
+57 FEILGYCVAK
-67 DKNSVYYWDEKL
+67 DKNYVYYWDEKL

-92 YGITIFKDKNG
+92 YGITIFKDRNG
-103 IYTFGKNYDKLKIIN
+103 IYTFGKNYDKLKVIN
-118 FKENGIDIDFND
+118 FKENGIDIDFNN
-130 FKVISSKDPTIY
+130 FKVISSENPTIY
-142 RNKNDIYFQKG
+142 KNKNDIYFQKG
-153 GKILQIKNVDAKTF
+153 GKIYPIKNVDAKTF
-167 EEINGRSYLD
+167 EKINGRSYTH

-198 ENADRNSV
+198 ENADINSI

-215 DKNYVYFE
+215 DKNNVYFK

-232 NSFKVIY
+232 NSIKVIY

-262 KKTLIK
+262 KKILIK
-268 FRNDEID
+268 FKNDEID
-275 TKSFKIANEILDNY
+275 IESFGIANKMLDDY

-299 ENYKLHKLEDLDI
+299 ENYKLHKLDDLDI

-340 NLDDVEIIEND
+340 NPNDVEIIEND

-363 SFEEK
+363 NFEEK
-368 EVEIAPLTVDINT
+368 EVEILPLAVDVKS
-381 FEHIDNRYY
+381 FEYIDNKYY

-441 DRNSFKVLNE
+441 DRNSFRVLNE

-459 DKNGIYILAKES
+459 DKNGIYILTKES

-500 KDKNAVYTLNTDDDK
+500 KDKNAIYTLNTDDGK
-515 IATVFNFRGI
+515 TVTVFSFEKN
-525 DYKINELS
+525 DYKLNKLNNINPKKFDMMEL
-533 GVNPNTFEMIEPSY
+533 NY
-547 FKDDKNVY
+547 FKDDKNIF

-561 KMMIK
+561 KIMKKI
-566 VENVDTESFEI
+566 ENADVESFEVL
-577 MNDDYA
+577 NDDYS
-583 KDKNNAYYKGKI
+583 KDKNSKYYHG
-595 FKEADSKT
+595 E
-603 LDKHYNENDNGYK
+603 
-616 IRDKKKVYKIKELN
+616 RIK

>member
-1 MNIKGHL
+1 MNIKRYL
-8 LKILFFFVLVGS
+8 LKILLLLVLVGS
-20 IVNADIR
+20 VANADIL
-27 VIPIYEINGN
+27 VVPFYEIHENS
-37 NVYYRTENGLK
+37 VYYRTENGLE
-48 KLPNADAKT
+48 KLQNADAKT
-57 FEILDYHIAK
+57 FEIFK
-67 DKNSVYYWDEKL
+67 ESRSFGRDKNNVYYLGDKL

-92 YGITIFKDKNG
+92 YYITMFKDKNG

-130 FKVISSKDPTIY
+130 FKVISSENPTIY
-142 RNKNDIYFQKG
+142 RNKNDVYFQKG
-153 GKILQIKNVDAKTF
+153 GKIYPIKNVDAKTF
-167 EEINGRSYLD
+167 EKINGRSYLD
-177 NKYYRDKNN
+177 NKYYRDKND
-186 VYYFSED
+186 VYYFSSD

-206 NELSENILK
+206 NELSKNILR
-215 DKNYVYFE
+215 DKNNVYFE
-223 NQQIKGLDI
+223 NQQIKGLDV

-268 FRNDEID
+268 FKNNEID
-275 TKSFKIANEILDNY
+275 IESFGIANEMLDDY

-299 ENYKLHKLEDLDI
+299 ENYKLHKLDDLDI

-340 NLDDVEIIEND
+340 NPNDVEIIEND

-363 SFEEK
+363 NFEEK
-368 EVEIAPLTVDINT
+368 EVEILPLAVDVKS
-381 FEHIDNRYY
+381 FEYIDNKYY

-441 DRNSFKVLNE
+441 DRNSFRVLNE

-459 DKNGIYILAKES
+459 DKNGIYILTKES

-488 SFEEITNYPYVF
+488 NFEEITNYPYVF

-515 IATVFNFRGI
+515 TVTVFSFEKN
-525 DYKINELS
+525 DYKLNKLNNIN
-533 GVNPNTFEMIEPSY
+533 PKKFDMIEFNY
-547 FKDDKNVY
+547 FKDDKNIF

-561 KMMIK
+561 KIMKKI
-566 VENVDTESFEI
+566 ENADVESFEVL
-577 MNDDYA
+577 NDDYS
-583 KDKNNAYYKGKI
+583 KDKNSKYYHG
-595 FKEADSKT
+595 E
-603 LDKHYNENDNGYK
+603 
-616 IRDKKKVYKIKELN
+616 RIK

>member
-8 LKILFFFVLVGS
+8 LKILFLFVLVGS
-20 IVNADIR
+20 VANADIR
-27 VIPIYEINGN
+27 MMPFYEIHGN
-37 NVYYRTENGLK
+37 SVYYRTENGLE
-48 KLPNADAKT
+48 KLQNADAKT
-57 FEILDYHIAK
+57 FEILGYHIAK
-67 DKNSVYYWDEKL
+67 DKNYVYYRDEKL
-79 NKIDPKTFEVVEG
+79 SKIDPKTFEVVEG
-92 YGITIFKDKNG
+92 YYITIFKDKNG

-118 FKENGIDIDFND
+118 FKEDGIDIDFND
-130 FKVISSKDPTIY
+130 FKVISSEDPTIY

-167 EEINGRSYLD
+167 EKINGRNYLD

-223 NQQIKGLDI
+223 NQQIKGLDV

-239 ENRISEPENLIK
+239 ENRISEPKNLIK
-251 DKNGVYYIDEN
+251 DKNGIYYIDEN

-275 TKSFKIANEILDNY
+275 IESFGIANEMLDDY

-299 ENYKLHKLEDLDI
+299 EEYKLHRLEDLDI

-340 NLDDVEIIEND
+340 NPDDVEIIEND

-363 SFEEK
+363 NFEEK
-368 EVEIAPLTVDINT
+368 EVEILPLAVNVKS
-381 FEHIDNRYY
+381 FEYIDNKYY

-459 DKNGIYILAKES
+459 DKNGIYILTKES

-533 GVNPNTFEMIEPSY
+533 DANPNIFDMIELNY

-561 KMMIK
+561 KMIK
-566 VENVDTESFEI
+566 KIKNVDSESFEI

-583 KDKNNAYYKGKI
+583 KDKNGEYYRG
-595 FKEADSKT
+595 E
-603 LDKHYNENDNGYK
+603 K
-616 IRDKKKVYKIKELN
+616 IRENREIK

>member
-1 MNIKGHL
+1 MNIKRYL
-8 LKILFFFVLVGS
+8 LKILLLLVLVGS
-20 IVNADIR
+20 VANADIL
-27 VIPIYEINGN
+27 VVPFYEIHEKS
-37 NVYYRTENGLK
+37 VYYRTENGLE
-48 KLPNADAKT
+48 KLQNADAKT
-57 FEILDYHIAK
+57 FEIFK
-67 DKNSVYYWDEKL
+67 ESRSFGRDKNNVYYLGDKL

-92 YGITIFKDKNG
+92 YYITMFKDKNG

-130 FKVISSKDPTIY
+130 FKVISSENPTIY
-142 RNKNDIYFQKG
+142 RNKNDVYFQKG
-153 GKILQIKNVDAKTF
+153 GKIYPIKNVDAKTF
-167 EEINGRSYLD
+167 EKINGRSYLD
-177 NKYYRDKNN
+177 NKYYRDKND
-186 VYYFSED
+186 VYYFSSD
-193 KMLKL
+193 KILKL

-206 NELSENILK
+206 NELSKNILR
-215 DKNYVYFE
+215 DKNNVYFE
-223 NQQIKGLDI
+223 NQQIKGLDV

-268 FRNDEID
+268 FKNNEID
-275 TKSFKIANEILDNY
+275 IESFGIANKMLDDY

-299 ENYKLHKLEDLDI
+299 EDYKLHRLDDLDI

-317 ISMTR
+317 IFMTR

-340 NLDDVEIIEND
+340 NPNDVEIIEND

-363 SFEEK
+363 NFEEK
-368 EVEIAPLTVDINT
+368 EVEILPLAVDVKS
-381 FEHIDNRYY
+381 FEYIDNKYY

-441 DRNSFKVLNE
+441 DRNSFRVLNE

-459 DKNGIYILAKES
+459 DKNGIYILTKES
-471 SIKTIKID
+471 SIKIIKID

-488 SFEEITNYPYVF
+488 NFEEITNYPYVF

-515 IATVFNFRGI
+515 IVTVFSFEKN
-525 DYKINELS
+525 DYKLNKLNNIN
-533 GVNPNTFEMIEPSY
+533 PKKFDMIEFNY
-547 FKDDKNVY
+547 FKDDKNIF

-561 KMMIK
+561 KIMKKI
-566 VENVDTESFEI
+566 ENADVESFEVLD
-577 MNDDYA
+577 DDYS
-583 KDKNNAYYKGKI
+583 KDKNSKYYHG
-595 FKEADSKT
+595 E
-603 LDKHYNENDNGYK
+603 
-616 IRDKKKVYKIKELN
+616 RIK

>member
-8 LKILFFFVLVGS
+8 LKILLLFVLVGS
-20 IVNADIR
+20 VVNADIR
-27 VIPIYEINGN
+27 VIPIYKINGN
-37 NVYYRTENGLK
+37 SVYYRTENGLK

-57 FEILDYHIAK
+57 FEILGYYVAK
-67 DKNSVYYWDEKL
+67 DKNYVYYWDEKL

-92 YGITIFKDKNG
+92 YGITIFKDRNG
-103 IYTFGKNYDKLKIIN
+103 IYTFGKNYDKLKVIN

-153 GKILQIKNVDAKTF
+153 GKILQVKNVDAKTF
-167 EEINGRSYLD
+167 EKINGHSYLD
-177 NKYYRDKNN
+177 NKYYRDKND
-186 VYYFSED
+186 VYYFSSD

-206 NELSENILK
+206 NELSENILR
-215 DKNYVYFE
+215 DKNNVYFE
-223 NQQIKGLDI
+223 NQKIKGLDV

-275 TKSFKIANEILDNY
+275 IESFEIANEMLDDY

-299 ENYKLHKLEDLDI
+299 EDYKLHKLEDLDI

-340 NLDDVEIIEND
+340 NPNDVEIVENG

-363 SFEEK
+363 NFEEK
-368 EVEIAPLTVDINT
+368 EVEILPLTVDVKT
-381 FEHIDNRYY
+381 FEYIDNEYY
-390 KDKTNIYYNKN
+390 KDKINIYYNKN

-413 SFGILEENSYFGKD
+413 SFGMLEENSYFGKD

-451 SYDNSIIK
+451 SYGNSIIK
-459 DKNGIYILAKES
+459 DKNGIYILTKES

-500 KDKNAVYTLNTDDDK
+500 KDKNTVYTLNTDDDK
-515 IATVFNFRGI
+515 TVTVFNFEKN
-525 DYKINELS
+525 DYKLNKLNNINPKKFDMMEL
-533 GVNPNTFEMIEPSY
+533 NY
-547 FKDDKNVY
+547 FKDDKNIF

-583 KDKNNAYYKGKI
+583 KDKNGEYYRG
-595 FKEADSKT
+595 E
-603 LDKHYNENDNGYK
+603 K
-616 IRDKKKVYKIKELN
+616 IRENRGIK

>member
-1 MNIKGHL
+1 MNIKRYL
-8 LKILFFFVLVGS
+8 LKILLLFVLVGS
-20 IVNADIR
+20 VANADIL
-27 VIPIYEINGN
+27 VVPFYEIHGN
-37 NVYYRTENGLK
+37 SVYYRTENGLE
-48 KLPNADAKT
+48 KLQNADAKT
-57 FEILDYHIAK
+57 FEIFK
-67 DKNSVYYWDEKL
+67 ESKSFGRDKNNVYYLGDKL

-92 YGITIFKDKNG
+92 YYITMFKDKNG

-130 FKVISSKDPTIY
+130 FKVISSENPTIY
-142 RNKNDIYFQKG
+142 RNKNDVYFQKG
-153 GKILQIKNVDAKTF
+153 GKIYPIKNVDAKTF
-167 EEINGRSYLD
+167 EKINGRSYLD
-177 NKYYRDKNN
+177 NKYYRDKND
-186 VYYFSED
+186 VYYFSSD

-206 NELSENILK
+206 NELSKNILR
-215 DKNYVYFE
+215 DKNNVYFE
-223 NQQIKGLDI
+223 NQQIKGLDV

-268 FRNDEID
+268 FKNNEID
-275 TKSFKIANEILDNY
+275 IESFGIANEMLDDY

-299 ENYKLHKLEDLDI
+299 ENYKLHKLDDLDI

-340 NLDDVEIIEND
+340 NPNDVEIIEND

-363 SFEEK
+363 NFEEK
-368 EVEIAPLTVDINT
+368 EVEILPLAVDVKS
-381 FEHIDNRYY
+381 FEYIDNKYY

-459 DKNGIYILAKES
+459 DKNGIYILTKES

-515 IATVFNFRGI
+515 TVTVFSFEKN
-525 DYKINELS
+525 DYKLNKLNNIN
-533 GVNPNTFEMIEPSY
+533 PKKFDMIEFNY
-547 FKDDKNVY
+547 FKDDKNIF

-561 KMMIK
+561 KIMKKI
-566 VENVDTESFEI
+566 ENADVESFEVL
-577 MNDDYA
+577 NDDYS
-583 KDKNNAYYKGKI
+583 KDKNSKYYHG
-595 FKEADSKT
+595 E
-603 LDKHYNENDNGYK
+603 
-616 IRDKKKVYKIKELN
+616 RIK

>member
-1 MNIKGHL
+1 VNIKRYL
-8 LKILFFFVLVGS
+8 LKILLLLVLVGS
-20 IVNADIR
+20 VANADIL
-27 VIPIYEINGN
+27 VVPFYEIHEKS
-37 NVYYRTENGLK
+37 VYYRTENGLE
-48 KLPNADAKT
+48 KLQNADAKT
-57 FEILDYHIAK
+57 FEIFK
-67 DKNSVYYWDEKL
+67 ESRSFGRDKNNVYYLGDKL

-92 YGITIFKDKNG
+92 YYITMFKDKNG

-130 FKVISSKDPTIY
+130 FKVISSENPTIY
-142 RNKNDIYFQKG
+142 RNKNDVYFQKG
-153 GKILQIKNVDAKTF
+153 GKIYPIKNVDAKTF
-167 EEINGRSYLD
+167 EKINGRSYLD
-177 NKYYRDKNN
+177 NKYYRDKND
-186 VYYFSED
+186 VYYFSSD
-193 KMLKL
+193 KILKL

-206 NELSENILK
+206 NELSKNILR
-215 DKNYVYFE
+215 DKNNVYFE
-223 NQQIKGLDI
+223 NQQIKGLDV

-268 FRNDEID
+268 FKNNEID
-275 TKSFKIANEILDNY
+275 IESFGIANKMLDDY

-299 ENYKLHKLEDLDI
+299 EDYKLHRLDDLDI

-317 ISMTR
+317 IFMTR

-340 NLDDVEIIEND
+340 NPNDVEIIEND

-363 SFEEK
+363 NFEEK
-368 EVEIAPLTVDINT
+368 EVEILPLAVDVKS
-381 FEHIDNRYY
+381 FEYIDNKYY

-441 DRNSFKVLNE
+441 DRNSFRVLNE

-459 DKNGIYILAKES
+459 DKNGIYILTKES
-471 SIKTIKID
+471 SIKIIKID

-488 SFEEITNYPYVF
+488 NFEEITNYPYVF
-500 KDKNAVYTLNTDDDK
+500 KDKNSVYTLNTDDDK
-515 IATVFNFRGI
+515 TVTVFSFEKN
-525 DYKINELS
+525 DYKLNKLNNIN
-533 GVNPNTFEMIEPSY
+533 PKKFDMIEFNY
-547 FKDDKNVY
+547 FKDDKNIF

-561 KMMIK
+561 KIMKKI
-566 VENVDTESFEI
+566 ENADVESFEVLD
-577 MNDDYA
+577 DDYS
-583 KDKNNAYYKGKI
+583 KDKNSKYYHG
-595 FKEADSKT
+595 E
-603 LDKHYNENDNGYK
+603 
-616 IRDKKKVYKIKELN
+616 RIK